1 MAEVTEGYD
10 KVSEALAKGATAFW
24 KTVFDDLGKGETKAL
39 AGLVEGD
46 IATTITSDDIK
57 NFFDVLG
64 GASMKIDLNPK
75 IVKGTKNIFDS
86 GIVEPGKG
94 VVVDDKDKVNL
105 LVSGSVSIGVG
116 ISF

>member
-1 MAEVTEGYD
+1 MAESTDGYD

-24 KTVFDDLGKGETKAL
+24 KTVFDDLGKGETKTL
-39 AGLVEGD
+39 TGLIEGG
-46 IATTITSDDIK
+46 IAATITPDDIK

-86 GIVEPGKG
+86 GLVEPGIG

-105 LVSGSVSIGVG
+105 LVSGSISIGVG